1 MSYIGMKE
9 LEQVPVIPS
18 KDQKGPLSYDN
29 CKKCVSKC
37 EHAGKDRPFCYRDKS
52 CKVTVATNADRIR
65 AMSDEELAEFICGVF
80 DDDDDDICGKFING
94 CFIPCYDQYS
104 IKEWLQQPA
113 DEVK

>member
-1 MSYIGMKE
+1 MLFADIDEIIDGTEKP
-9 LEQVPVIPS
+9 Q
-18 KDQKGPLSYDN
+18 
-29 CKKCVSKC
+29 
-37 EHAGKDRPFCYRDKS
+37 
-52 CKVTVATNADRIR
+52 TNGDRIR